1 MVSNAAANVRAH
13 LPDAGTLVIDGC
25 HRYCNLRPGGPA
37 RLPCYSLLAEHELP
51 RQATEQAISGH
62 LKLRG
67 ADSSEITQVV
77 NSSYHFDHVSGNK
90 HCGYSHLE
98 CAGIGPSYELPSG
111 GTEIAA

>member
-1 MVSNAAANVRAH
+1 MDVTVTAIYAPAA
-13 LPDAGTLVIDGC
+13 
-25 HRYCNLRPGGPA
+25 RPAFPA
-37 RLPCYSLLAEHELP
+37 TACSPS
-51 RQATEQAISGH
+51 TS
-62 LKLRG
+62 LRG
-67 ADSSEITQVV
+67 ADSGEITQVV